1 LKFRL
6 LIFISLAI
14 LMMVGVGSA
23 TISTGTTSINIYNDV
38 NEDIQSVYDY
48 IVALKGESETQAN
61 WLNETSPGV
70 WEFYK
75 IVLVYSDAT
84 FYINSTE
91 ATEVRFCL
99 RRSSPPQYSMYTR
112 WNGSIIVEDTTLAT
126 YNKTTESYRDYDE
139 DFIIAITNATDSTF
153 HHLDRVYV
161 GDASGDGETTNDVV
175 FTGNEIYNIT
185 YGVVFL
191 AVDTANV
198 SNNYFH
204 DNHYSTGCGIDSS
217 EIDNGIFIN
226 NTMINVS
233 DRDTETTSTYA
244 FQVEGSNNYIR
255 DLLIDNVAYSGI
267 NIIGNNN
274 TLIDITVNDSAHNS
288 IEFQCTNSSLT
299 DFYING
305 CNDNG
310 LFSSVDSGD
319 GYPAVGYN
327 TISNG
332 TIIEDGSGYCINFGT
347 GTHNVNVSNITMSGD
362 GILLMNTYDS
372 IFRSISQVVS
382 GDYGI
387 NIYYLGTQWGV
398 SQNNTFIDCNLIGNS
413 ITDYG
418 HSNCTKSILAN
429 VNFSTVYFVNGNY
442 TVMYPLNVRVLNST
456 GYSVQNA
463 ELALTVTTFG
473 LDGLGNY
480 FVNTTTDENGYPVS
494 PIYVPDYRRDSATG
508 YTYYNLNTV
517 SAEKDGESVTSA
529 AFNPDETWYS
539 IDSSS
544 PNGTL
549 ITLTL
554 DVAGEGEPSGDV
566 QITSFLPIDTTPE
579 ITDEQSQA
587 FQTTTNIAA
596 THRYYVNSEL
606 VQTNSSVT
614 ESGYIA
620 TGFGAGIYNVTVIAE
635 A

>member
-1 LKFRL
+1 
-6 LIFISLAI
+6 LIFIAI
-14 LMMVGVGSA
+14 VLMSGYASA
-23 TISTGTTSINIYNDV
+23 TIGNSSTQIRIYNPSSYDIQDVYNYFVGVYGV
-38 NEDIQSVYDY
+38 NE
-48 IVALKGESETQAN
+48 TQKSL
-61 WLNETSPGV
+61 LNETSPGV
-70 WEFYK
+70 WEIYK
-75 IVLVYSDAT
+75 YVFLYSDSNL
-84 FYINSTE
+84 FINSSEVTE
-91 ATEVRFCL
+91 IRFCEKHL
-99 RRSSPPQYSMYTR
+99 TAPTYAMWTR
-112 WNGSIIVEDTTLAT
+112 WNSTVYADGVIFTS
-126 YNKTTESYRDYDE
+126 YNKTSESYREYADDY
-139 DFIIAITNATDSTF
+139 IIALTSANNCTF
-153 HHLDRVYV
+153 HHLEKVYV
-161 GDASGDGETTNDVV
+161 GDASGDGLSTFNSS
-175 FTGNEIYNIT
+175 FSNNEMYNIS
-185 YGVVFL
+185 YGVEFL
-191 AVDTANV
+191 AMEGVT
-198 SNNYFH
+198 STNNYFH
-204 DNHYSTGCGIDSS
+204 DNNPSTGCGIDSS
-217 EIDNGIFIN
+217 EVNNGTFIN
-226 NTMINVS
+226 IKMVNVS
-233 DRDTETTSTYA
+233 DRGHETTSSYG
-244 FQVEGSNNYIR
+244 FQVIGNNNYIEN
-255 DLLIDNVAYSGI
+255 LSIDNIAYSGI

-274 TLIDITVNDSAHNS
+274 TFTYVTVNDSAHNS
-288 IEFQCTNSSLT
+288 IEFQATNSSLT
-299 DFYING
+299 NFYIDG

-413 ITDYG
+413 ITDYK

-429 VNFSTVYFVNGNY
+429 VNFSTVDFVNGNY

-549 ITLTL
+549 ITLPL
-554 DVAGEGEPSGDV
+554 DVPGEGESEYW
-566 QITSFLPIDTTPE
+566 TPE
-579 ITDEQSQA
+579 AGKHYTRVPEQWTWNAGSWDVTFVGTYTEAQTEITGVE
-587 FQTTTNIAA
+587 
-596 THRYYVNSEL
+596 VMP
-606 VQTNSSVT
+606 
-614 ESGYIA
+614 
-620 TGFGAGIYNVTVIAE
+620 
-635 A
+635 